1 MKKKLLFKNNEIKY
15 YNINDTCEE
24 FNGLVINIGKK
35 YYNNSYYYYELDDV
49 IQIGRIGLIKA
60 YNTYNIDKNILFST
74 YAYRCISQEILNF
87 IRDEKRKINYDLTL
101 NNAINSECEDE
112 KISLLIDYKTNIEN
126 DVNNKIILK
135 LIQNKLNSLKERDRQ
150 IILMA
155 IKGYKQKDIV
165 EAINCTI
172 NIVKNVIK
180 KFRKELNA
188 DLIV

>member
-35 YYNNSYYYYELDDV
+35 YYNNSYYYELDDV

-74 YAYRCISQEILNF
+74 YAYRCINQEILNF

-101 NNAINSECEDE
+101 NNAIDSECEDE

>member
-126 DVNNKIILK
+126 DINNKIILK